1 MMNKDN
7 LCVGNIL
14 KNCLNLYVLNMLI
27 LNFLMRPPEYTLVVY
42 LPIEIYKPF
51 LVARYVEQIKFQ
63 KNKMYMITLL
73 KRVFRK

>member
-1 MMNKDN
+1 MTQNLKQNKN
-7 LCVGNIL
+7 KGSSL
-14 KNCLNLYVLNMLI
+14 LNKGASFI
-27 LNFLMRPPEYTLVVY
+27 FCGTPEYTLVVY